1 MSPTRLDE
9 AVARATGESLHEVRR
24 RGFSIADPVDVD
36 YDVESMDRPPRIVDW
51 DRLDHERIRL
61 FP

>member
-9 AVARATGESLHEVRR
+9 AVARATGDSLQEVRR
-24 RGFSIADPVDVD
+24 RGFSIAGPVDVD
-36 YDVESMDRPPRIVDW
+36 YDAESMDRPPRIVDW